1 MAKVAKIWDGTAWVD
16 LATSVP
22 DLSNYQLK
30 SEGGLTLVKKQTI
43 GTAVSSVTVTDAFS
57 ATYDNY
63 KIMIGGGNNAVGLGN
78 IGLKLGATATGY
90 YAVYPRIT
98 YSAATVLALSD
109 NNFSEF
115 SRAGVSNVNGIGF
128 NVELLN
134 PFLTKNTFFQ
144 SSCGTNDSGS
154 TAFPGTGYLNDTT
167 SYTAF
172 TITPG
177 AGTLTGGTI
186 YVYGYNK
193 G

>member
-30 SEGGLTLVKKQTI
+30 SEGGLTFVKKQTI

-57 ATYDNY
+57 ATYENY
-63 KIMIGGGNNAVGLGN
+63 KIIINGGTPSTAAFARLTLGS
-78 IGLKLGATATGY
+78 TATGY
-90 YAVYPRIT
+90 YSGYNGNSFT
-98 YSAATVLALSD
+98 NSYQSASD
-109 NNFSEF
+109 NNANFFGFAIFADSDF
-115 SRAGVSNVNGIGF
+115 GMSANVDLF
-128 NVELLN
+128 N
-134 PFLTKNTFFQ
+134 PFLSRRTLMN
-144 SSCGTNDSGS
+144 CNVITN
-154 TAFPGTGYLNDTT
+154 LNSLQGQGQLANNT

-172 TITPG
+172 TITP
-177 AGTLTGGTI
+177 ASGTLTGGTI

>member
-30 SEGGLTLVKKQTI
+30 SEGGLTFVKKQTI

-63 KIMIGGGNNAVGLGN
+63 KIMVSSGVGSGTNYLT
-78 IGLKLGATATGY
+78 LSLGAANSLY
-90 YAVYPRIT
+90 
-98 YSAATVLALSD
+98 YSALTSALYSNATVLTANTNNGAAFGQAGWTSPGMISLSVD
-109 NNFSEF
+109 
-115 SRAGVSNVNGIGF
+115 VI
-128 NVELLN
+128 N
-134 PFLTKNTFFQ
+134 PFLSKNTLISGNFA
-144 SSCGTNDSGS
+144 GTSVGGSMGGIQDS
-154 TAFPGTGYLNDTT
+154 TT
-167 SYTAF
+167 SFTAF
-172 TITPG
+172 TITP
-177 AGTLTGGTI
+177 AGGVTLTGGTI